1 MPPRRTTLSDMVSD
15 ERDLLGMLRIV
26 SLLPVGLGALIL
38 SPQCDAQGRRATGTQ
53 ELNPQVYAGLG
64 QVMKGIIFPASN
76 VIFAAQR
83 QNPADVK
90 PAKDPSTA
98 TDALDGSYG
107 KWEAVE
113 NSALAIAEAANLLIL
128 PGRRCSNGLEV
139 PLKNPD
145 WSQLVQGLREAAMT
159 AYKAAQSKSQD
170 KMVEA
175 AAKLNAACANCHDR
189 YRVANDLLPLVEK
202 ADLADRCK

>member
-1 MPPRRTTLSDMVSD
+1 MPRAGRGLVIWLAI
-15 ERDLLGMLRIV
+15 ERDLMGTLRIV
-26 SLLPVGLGALIL
+26 YLLLIGFGALIL
-38 SPQCDAQGRRATGTQ
+38 SPQCDAQGRIATGTQ
-53 ELNPQVYAGLG
+53 LRPQVNAALG
-64 QVMKGIIFPASN
+64 QIMKGIIFPASN

-83 QNPADVK
+83 ENPADVK

-128 PGRRCSNGLEV
+128 PGRKCSNGLDV
-139 PLKNPD
+139 PVKNPD
-145 WSQLVQGLREAAMT
+145 WSQLVRGLREAAMT
-159 AYKAAQSKSQD
+159 AYKAAQSKNQD
-170 KMVEA
+170 KMVDA
-175 AAKLNAACANCHDR
+175 AATLNAACANCHDR

-202 ADLADRCK
+202 PNLADRCK